1 MITTQHVF
9 FLIGA
14 MFAAYALLSL
24 TDRSNKKR
32 FGNAAFW
39 GLLAL
44 SLIGGTW
51 IGDFANGLVVLA
63 LAGIASLK
71 LIGRGEP
78 EVNEE
83 QQTANGERYGDKL
96 FLPILIVL
104 LTAVLGTLLFLYV
117 PPLAAVG
124 WFEAKRETLVL
135 LCAGVLLALVVLY
148 LWLRPPAFAPLQEG
162 RRLMDAVGWA
172 AVLPLMLAAFGTVLK
187 ETGVGDLIGGIV
199 GGAIPQGASSRPS
212 PPLAGN
218 GFVHHPHRQR
228 LRRVSDHGERDRGAV
243 AAEPAWRRPSGGR
256 RNRYA
261 GGVLRD
267 LDDSDGGQ
275 L

>member
-117 PPLAAVG
+117 PG
-124 WFEAKRETLVL
+124 SRSS
-135 LCAGVLLALVVLY
+135 AGSRRSAR
-148 LWLRPPAFAPLQEG
+148 LWCCSAPACCWRSSSCTCGCGRP
-162 RRLMDAVGWA
+162 R
-172 AVLPLMLAAFGTVLK
+172 
-187 ETGVGDLIGGIV
+187 
-199 GGAIPQGASSRPS
+199 
-212 PPLAGN
+212 
-218 GFVHHPHRQR
+218 
-228 LRRVSDHGERDRGAV
+228 
-243 AAEPAWRRPSGGR
+243 
-256 RNRYA
+256 
-261 GGVLRD
+261 
-267 LDDSDGGQ
+267 
-275 L
+275 